1 MTADRAYEKTRELL
15 KYYNQDHL
23 LAFWDR
29 SDPEQQKNLL
39 TQIGRLDLKVI
50 HGWVQ
55 SHLKEEDQEQEQGEQ
70 SSQQP
75 IPDELNPDDL
85 TPSPYY
91 RAYPTG
97 PEQAARYEK
106 AAKTGK
112 KLISEGKVAALV
124 VAGGQ
129 GTRLGFDDPKGN
141 FPISPVKGKTFF
153 RIFAETIAAVS
164 RKFDAV
170 CPWYVMT
177 SPLNHDRT
185 AEIFRQNAFYGLK
198 EADVFIFQ
206 QGTLPNL
213 DPKGRILLAAKD
225 EIACSPDGHGGAFK
239 ALAQSGA
246 LSDMKSRGIE
256 YISYWQVDNPLV
268 KLFDPLFIGLH
279 ALERSEMS
287 SKAVIKS
294 GPFEKV
300 GNFCLLK
307 QNLNVIEYSEFN
319 KMPDNQAPFGPDG
332 QPPKL
337 AERKNPDGSLVFRLG
352 SIAIHVISTSFVERL
367 NAAEP
372 LPLHR
377 ADKSISCIDPGGNL
391 AEPAERDG
399 IKLER
404 FIFDALPLAANPV
417 VLETIREQ
425 EFAPTKNA
433 TGVDSVYTTRRM
445 MISLA
450 ADWLESAGLSV
461 PRKPAPDCL
470 LEIAPSFGVG
480 EEDVRRKLGKILGLK
495 PGDELYLNQD

>member
-1 MTADRAYEKTRELL
+1 MTADRASDYEKATELL
-15 KYYNQDHL
+15 KRYNQDHL
-23 LAFWDR
+23 QAFLDR
-29 SDPEQQKNLL
+29 LDPQQQENLI
-39 TQIGRLDLKVI
+39 TQIGRLDLDVI
-50 HGWVQ
+50 NGWVEN
-55 SHLKEEDQEQEQGEQ
+55 HLRKPADQ
-70 SSQQP
+70 SSKEP
-75 IPDELNPDDL
+75 VPDGLNPDEL
-85 TPSPYY
+85 TPAPYY
-91 RAYPTG
+91 AAQPVG
-97 PEQAARYEK
+97 PEQAAKYEK
-106 AAKTGK
+106 AVKTGT
-112 KLISEGKVAALV
+112 KLISDGKVAALV

-164 RKFDAV
+164 RKFNAV

-185 AEIFRQNAFYGLK
+185 AEIFCQNAFYGLK
-198 EADVFIFQ
+198 EDDVCIFQ
-206 QGTLPNL
+206 QGTLPSL
-213 DPKGRILLAAKD
+213 DTEGRILLAAQGR
-225 EIACSPDGHGGAFK
+225 IACSPDGHGGTFK
-239 ALAQSGA
+239 ALAESGA
-246 LSDMKSRGIE
+246 LEDMNSRGIE

-279 ALERSEMS
+279 ALDRSEMS

-307 QNLNVIEYSEFN
+307 EKLNVIEYSEFN
-319 KMPDNQAPFGPDG
+319 KMPDNQAPPGPDG
-332 QPPKL
+332 QKPAL
-337 AERKNPDGSLVFRLG
+337 AARRNPDGSLVFRLG
-352 SIAIHVISTSFVERL
+352 SIAIHIISTSFVERL
-367 NAAEP
+367 NATEP

-377 ADKSISCIDPGGNL
+377 ADKKISCIDPDGDS
-391 AEPAERDG
+391 AEPSERDG

-404 FIFDALPLAANPV
+404 FIFDALPLAANPII
-417 VLETIREQ
+417 LETIRAQ

-461 PRKPAPDCL
+461 PRKLAPDCL
-470 LEIAPSFGVG
+470 LEIAPSFAAG